1 MSQFYAGTR
10 MNTTYIC
17 GSVQSW
23 QHEPKPHVDV
33 FCAYQATGAR
43 AFKVLL
49 LSERDVCEG
58 QTMSH

>member
-1 MSQFYAGTR
+1 MSWFHTGTC

-17 GSVQSW
+17 ESVQSW
-23 QHEPKPHVDV
+23 QHEPKPHLDV
-33 FCAYQATGAR
+33 LCAYQATG

-49 LSERDVCEG
+49 LSERDVYEG